1 MPKIKITD
9 RAIDRLKAPA
19 PTGRQ
24 TLYWD
29 AELRGFGVLVSGVSS
44 SKTYVVQRDVGG
56 RTRRVTIAPTNVIGI
71 AEARRRAELIL
82 ADFYRGI
89 DPKADRRGADTLRSV
104 LEAYLAARKGLRPK
118 SVHVIRDAVE
128 RHLEPWC
135 DWPLCDITP
144 ELVEARHRLLQKQ
157 IAARGRYMGYATAND
172 AMRTLGTL
180 WSFAADRIPN
190 LPANPVRRL
199 RRQWFP
205 VRRRDRIIHPDELAV
220 FHRAVLALPNAV
232 QRDYLRLL
240 LFTGLRRTEAAS
252 LTWSDV
258 DLAQRVIRI
267 RAART
272 KSGRKLDLPMTDYVH
287 AMLSVRR
294 RLGDTGFVFPANSG
308 AGHISEPKFPLAAVE
323 RATGIKASAHDLRRS
338 YVTVAESCDISP
350 LALRALINHSLG
362 GDVTSGYVIMS
373 VERLREP
380 AQRVADRL
388 KELCAVETVAAEN

>member
-135 DWPLCDITP
+135 DWPLRDITP

-157 IAARGRYMGYATAND
+157 IAARGRMGYATAND